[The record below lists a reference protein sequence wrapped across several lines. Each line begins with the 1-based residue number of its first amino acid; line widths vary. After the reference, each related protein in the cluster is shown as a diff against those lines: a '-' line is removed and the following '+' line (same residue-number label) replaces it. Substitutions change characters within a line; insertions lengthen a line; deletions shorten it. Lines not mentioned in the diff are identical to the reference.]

1 MPNFFRCPRRRCQA
15 GQLHEDSASLAAA
28 LPIVTCIGCHRRFC
42 FRHRERWHAN
52 MSCDEYDAYLAD
64 PENFRSAFDRA
75 NEEAE
80 AERRRH
86 EKRGRAQARAQKEN
100 TKREES
106 RRVARQKR
114 AEQVRRR
121 RDEEAANLQTI
132 KRTTKPCPGCS
143 WAIEKRDGW

>member
-75 NEEAE
+75 IEVTEAV
-80 AERRRH
+80 RRRQKKH
-86 EKRGRAQARAQKEN
+86 NRAQARALMEF
-100 TKREES
+100 TMREES
-106 RRVARQKR
+106 RRVAR
-114 AEQVRRR
+114 
-121 RDEEAANLQTI
+121 
-132 KRTTKPCPGCS
+132 
-143 WAIEKRDGW
+143 